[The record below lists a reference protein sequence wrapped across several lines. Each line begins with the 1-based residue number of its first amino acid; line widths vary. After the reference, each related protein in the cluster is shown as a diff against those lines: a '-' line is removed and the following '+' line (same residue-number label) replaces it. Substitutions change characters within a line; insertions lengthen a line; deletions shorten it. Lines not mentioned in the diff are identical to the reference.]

1 MRLAALVSGGKDS
14 IYAIYAARKE
24 GHTIECILTMMSGRA
39 DSYMFHHPNASL
51 TEVQAKLMGIPL
63 IRGKT
68 EGIKEEELKDL
79 KKLIGSVKGKV
90 EGIVTGAL
98 ASNYQKSRIDAICK
112 GLDLESLAPLWHRD
126 PENYLNELLDNNFKV
141 MITAVAAEGLDQSW
155 LGRILDKKA
164 IEDLKKLNKRCGLHM
179 AFEGGEAE
187 TLVLDCP
194 LFSKEMVVKKA
205 SLEWDGIRGTYTIES
220 YELKSKP
227 SH

>member
-14 IYAIYAARKE
+14 IYAIYAAKKE
-24 GHTIECILTMMSGRA
+24 GHTIGYILTMFPERT

-51 TEVQAKLMGIPL
+51 AKVQAGLMGIPV
-63 IRGKT
+63 ITKT
-68 EGIKEEELKDL
+68 TKGIKEHELEDL
-79 KKLIGSVKGKV
+79 KILIESVKDRV

-98 ASNYQKSRIDAICK
+98 ASTYQKSRIDKICS
-112 GLDLESLAPLWHRD
+112 GLGLESLAPLWQRD
-126 PENYLNELLDNNFKV
+126 PEKYLHELLDNNFRI

-164 IEDLKKLNKRCGLHM
+164 IEDLKNLNKKCGLHM

-194 LFSKEMVVKKA
+194 MFSKEIVIKKA
-205 SLEWDGIRGTYTIES
+205 STEWDGIRGTYTIES